1 MLNAVAHACQVQGCH
16 PAAGDACF
24 DHLRL
29 YQFVVHHDSRADT
42 VPARSC
48 RPTRRAPD
56 VSAARTPGILAGPG
70 TVRRFPLP
78 PLPAPG
84 PGRTMRQE
92 RTDRDRQPGMRQR
105 TAISFAQLPCPCLL
119 HPVPHPATGPR
130 RCNDA
135 MGRALMTNRHQQ
147 ERQQGSSPVSSSRR
161 AVLRGGLSSAPPLA
175 ARIVRSASSASAGLM
190 LRRLPRPGYP
200 GPMLAAASARPMHQG
215 KTTRLPATA
224 KPSADTAGVPAP
236 RPLTAIALLALFM
249 ACMQ

>member
-1 MLNAVAHACQVQGCH
+1 MTCCPGAEVCGGHRDSMLNAVAHACQVQGCH

-135 MGRALMTNRHQQ
+135 KGGALMTNPPIARARAALITGQFL
-147 ERQQGSSPVSSSRR
+147 STRR
-161 AVLRGGLSSAPPLA
+161 PARWIKHRPALGGPH
-175 ARIVRSASSASAGLM
+175 R
-190 LRRLPRPGYP
+190 
-200 GPMLAAASARPMHQG
+200 
-215 KTTRLPATA
+215 
-224 KPSADTAGVPAP
+224 
-236 RPLTAIALLALFM
+236 
-249 ACMQ
+249 